1 MGMPV
6 EFNTLIVTKGKE
18 VRIDENIFT
27 LEKDGYRVYPME
39 IPMDVRK
46 TKFGEKSGT
55 AEVQK
60 LASMGRRPDHHYIQA
75 DFFAFRQLK
84 QAKSIIALGFCFLYE
99 RAACLGDGIGMC
111 ELFKVLFE
119 FICKVDCFFFVFFL
133 VGPRVFRLKDMIRNA
148 RNMGRNVQAENI
160 VSYHFSIL

>member
-1 MGMPV
+1 MGMPI

-60 LASMGRRPDHHYIQA
+60 LQWEDGRTLITYKLTSLH
-75 DFFAFRQLK
+75 
-84 QAKSIIALGFCFLYE
+84 S
-99 RAACLGDGIGMC
+99 
-111 ELFKVLFE
+111 V
-119 FICKVDCFFFVFFL
+119 
-133 VGPRVFRLKDMIRNA
+133 N
-148 RNMGRNVQAENI
+148 
-160 VSYHFSIL
+160 

>member
-60 LASMGRRPDHHYIQA
+60 LQWEEGRTIITYKLTSWLL
-75 DFFAFRQLK
+75 FFIRE
-84 QAKSIIALGFCFLYE
+84 G
-99 RAACLGDGIGMC
+99 
-111 ELFKVLFE
+111 
-119 FICKVDCFFFVFFL
+119 
-133 VGPRVFRLKDMIRNA
+133 RLP
-148 RNMGRNVQAENI
+148 GRWHRYVRT
-160 VSYHFSIL
+160 F

>member
-60 LASMGRRPDHHYIQA
+60 LQWEEDRT
-75 DFFAFRQLK
+75 
-84 QAKSIIALGFCFLYE
+84 IITYKLTSLHS
-99 RAACLGDGIGMC
+99 
-111 ELFKVLFE
+111 V
-119 FICKVDCFFFVFFL
+119 
-133 VGPRVFRLKDMIRNA
+133 N
-148 RNMGRNVQAENI
+148 
-160 VSYHFSIL
+160 

>member
-60 LASMGRRPDHHYIQA
+60 LQWEGGRT
-75 DFFAFRQLK
+75 
-84 QAKSIIALGFCFLYE
+84 IITYKLTSLHS
-99 RAACLGDGIGMC
+99 
-111 ELFKVLFE
+111 V
-119 FICKVDCFFFVFFL
+119 
-133 VGPRVFRLKDMIRNA
+133 N
-148 RNMGRNVQAENI
+148 
-160 VSYHFSIL
+160 